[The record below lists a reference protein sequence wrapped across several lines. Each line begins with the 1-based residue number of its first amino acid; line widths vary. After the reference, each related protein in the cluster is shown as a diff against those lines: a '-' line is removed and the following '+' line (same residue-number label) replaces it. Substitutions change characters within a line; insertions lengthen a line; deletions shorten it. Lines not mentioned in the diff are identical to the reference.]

1 MTKDDVREYI
11 SAFNRKD
18 FAGFGK
24 FYADDVRLDV
34 GRFVRTGRD
43 EILDF
48 YREVA
53 KTCDEKLTLKRIVMD
68 DEGVGIELDTEFKA
82 LADNLDFVAGPL
94 VPGQS
99 IFITSF
105 IFYTIRDDR
114 FVDIKA
120 RRIADA
126 VTGPSTF

>member
-1 MTKDDVREYI
+1 MTKDDVRAYLD
-11 SAFNRKD
+11 AFNRKD
-18 FAGFGK
+18 FEGFGR

-34 GRFVRTGRD
+34 GRFVRLGRQA
-43 EILDF
+43 ILDF
-48 YREVA
+48 YRDVA
-53 KTCDEKLTLKRIVMD
+53 RTCDERLTLKRIVMD
-68 DEGVGIELDTEFKA
+68 AEGAAIELDTEFKA
-82 LADNLDFVAGPL
+82 LADHPDFIAGPL

-105 IFYTIRDDR
+105 IFYTIKDDR

-126 VTGPSTF
+126 VHAPSTF